1 MHLELVVDLVVCIES
16 NNSRYTNSFYVN
28 KSNLNKSIDI
38 IYGCILIVH
47 SQREALK
54 NTLGKHVTLQEHF
67 HIFVYYKVYQIKYIC
82 S

>member
-1 MHLELVVDLVVCIES
+1 MHLELVLDLVVCIES

-54 NTLGKHVTLQEHF
+54 TR
-67 HIFVYYKVYQIKYIC
+67 
-82 S
+82 